1 MSLGMSELELAF
13 QILQRM
19 WEGVPLPIHSLNIT
33 WNVSFKDIYLL
44 HEIKPITD
52 SSLIGR
58 LLSSM
63 IFSLSRLHLFQEGDH

>member
-19 WEGVPLPIHSLNIT
+19 WEGVPLLIYSLNIT
-33 WNVSFKDIYLL
+33 WNVSFKNIYLL

-52 SSLIGR
+52 SSLIDR

-63 IFSLSRLHLFQEGDH
+63 IIIFTVQAPSVPRG